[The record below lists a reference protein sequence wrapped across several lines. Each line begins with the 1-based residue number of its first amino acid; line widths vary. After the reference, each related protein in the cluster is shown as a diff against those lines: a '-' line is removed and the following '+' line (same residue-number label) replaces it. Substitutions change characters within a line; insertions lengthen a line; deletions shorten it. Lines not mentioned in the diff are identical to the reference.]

1 MKKIIL
7 LAAFGVA
14 GLVSAKGTDSK
25 KAEKVILKKE
35 TKAKKPLRL
44 CGVSV
49 VYYDSAGNIKDVK
62 FLTSDQPTLDACQ
75 SWQRGQ
81 IAAIQ
86 QAGYSISQL

>member
-14 GLVSAKGTDSK
+14 GLVSANGTTSK
-25 KAEKVILKKE
+25 KIERVILKKE
-35 TKAKKPLRL
+35 IKAKKPLRL

-62 FLTSDQPTLDACQ
+62 FLTSDQPTLETCQ
-75 SWQRGQ
+75 NWQRNQ
-81 IAAIQ
+81 VAAIQ